1 MALVSVKLPSGWV
14 PIEESIDKLKST
26 VELKRY
32 EINENI
38 VVLYFDQVRQPFVD
52 PNLFSYVF

>member
-1 MALVSVKLPSGWV
+1 MALVSVKLPSGWT

-26 VELKRY
+26 AELKRY

-38 VVLYFDQVRQPFVD
+38 VVLYFDQVRELFVGA
-52 PNLFSYVF
+52 NFFSYVF